1 MKTLLRLMGLILIL
15 IPATLPA
22 QSDSIRLAC
31 PLDEAVV
38 VPPPK
43 NAIHYDPPD
52 LCVVLMSKPDTTVKA
67 VINARV
73 TNVEV
78 DKGYASYQD
87 LGEGVFK
94 LHKIY
99 VLPDQQGKGTG
110 RFMIEHIIAQVKNN
124 NGTRLQLQVNKG
136 NKAKSFYEK
145 LGFAVV
151 RDFVLEIGNG

>member
-1 MKTLLRLMGLILIL
+1 MQDGAQFIIL
-15 IPATLPA
+15 
-22 QSDSIRLAC
+22 SVDG
-31 PLDEAVV
+31 
-38 VPPPK
+38 
-43 NAIHYDPPD
+43 
-52 LCVVLMSKPDTTVKA
+52 
-67 VINARV
+67 
-73 TNVEV
+73 V

-151 RDFVLEIGNG
+151 RDFVLKIGNGYIMDDYLMEKIISQPAE